1 MSTPAI
7 ITPESHR
14 RALRSTVGADKA
26 GRYGIGPEV
35 AERFQS
41 KGIDPKT
48 RAEEIRE
55 NRRQRRTLGA
65 QLRHPA
71 RRQSVEIPPPPN
83 AVKASLDRGDL
94 VQQTLLN
101 ETAAGSFEDEF
112 INEMVAPVQIVDDRS
127 GRVRLTLRAADRAE
141 VDDNLGRRAQGNR
154 VPSGLGYVDY
164 KCEGYGLESD
174 VDEQLAGE
182 FPLLENV
189 TGETRRLG
197 GLVFLQQELRVVVRT
212 LFATASYASTNRAN
226 LSSGYQWNRGAS
238 ANPIGDMNAAV
249 AAMNAPG
256 TYAAM
261 SLEVLQAVQEN
272 DDLRAILSADHEGLF
287 SADDLCSYWG
297 IEEPIVNR
305 GVYAPASDPSTMTRI
320 LSGTDL
326 AIVHANSNRAART
339 FLRQYRLRQGA
350 NGIVTLTWYD
360 PGAGGAQGFTR
371 IKVAHDTHV
380 VVVDN
385 TYGYLIQNVKR

>member
-1 MSTPAI
+1 MTTI

-14 RALRSTVGADKA
+14 RALRSTVGADKG
-26 GRYGIGPEV
+26 GRFGVSPEA
-35 AERFQS
+35 AEIFAS
-41 KGIDPKT
+41 KGIDAKA

-55 NRRQRRTLGA
+55 NRRQRRSLGA
-65 QLRHPA
+65 QLRHPS
-71 RRQSVEIPPPPN
+71 RRQDRAIPDAPAG

-94 VQQTLLN
+94 VQQQLLN
-101 ETAAGSFEDEF
+101 ETAAGSYEDEF
-112 INEMVAPVQIVDDRS
+112 IGEMVAPVQLVTDRS
-127 GRVRLTLRAADRAE
+127 GRVRLTSRTADRAE
-141 VDDNLGRRAQGNR
+141 VDDNLGRRAPANR
-154 VPSGLGYVDY
+154 IPSGLGYVDY
-164 KCEGYGLESD
+164 NCQGYGLESD

-197 GLVFLQQELRVVVRT
+197 SAVFLQQELRVVVRT
-212 LFATASYASTNRAN
+212 LFATTSYNASNRAN
-226 LSSGYQWNRGAS
+226 LSSGFQWNRGAS
-238 ANPIGDMNAAV
+238 ANPIGDMNTAV

-256 TYAAM
+256 TYAVM

-272 DDLRAILSADHEGLF
+272 DDLRAILSANHEGLF
-287 SADDLCSYWG
+287 SADDLCSFWG

-305 GVYAPASDPSTMTRI
+305 GQYAAAATPSTMGRI
-320 LSGTDL
+320 LSGTDM
-326 AIVHANSNRAART
+326 AIVHANPNGRMRT
-339 FLRQYRLRQGA
+339 FLRQYRMRQGA

-360 PGAGGAQGFTR
+360 PGAGGAMGFTR

-380 VVVDN
+380 VVVDD

>member
-26 GRYGIGPEV
+26 GRFGIGPEA
-35 AERFQS
+35 AERLQG
-41 KGIDPKT
+41 KGIDPKA

-94 VQQTLLN
+94 VQQMLLN

-112 INEMVAPVQIVDDRS
+112 INEMVAPVQIVADRS
-127 GRVRLTLRAADRAE
+127 GRVRLTSRAADRAE
-141 VDDNLGRRAQGNR
+141 VSDDLGRRAQGNR
-154 VPSGLGYVDY
+154 IPSGLGYVDY
-164 KCEGYGLESD
+164 VCQGYGLESD

-189 TGETRRLG
+189 TLETRRLG
-197 GLVFLQQELRVVVRT
+197 ASVFLQQELRVVRGT
-212 LFATASYASTNRAN
+212 LFATTSYASTNRAN

-238 ANPIGDMNAAV
+238 ANPIGDLNAAV

-256 TYAAM
+256 TYAVM

-272 DDLRAILSADHEGLF
+272 DDLRAILSANHEGLF
-287 SADDLCSYWG
+287 SADDMCSYWG

-305 GVYAPASDPSTMTRI
+305 GQYAAASDPSTMARI

-326 AIVHANSNRAART
+326 AIVHANADPRART
-339 FLRQYRLRQGA
+339 HLRQYRLRQGA
-350 NGIVTLTWYD
+350 NGVVTLTWFAPD
-360 PGAGGAQGFTR
+360 AGGAQGFTR

-385 TYGYLIQNVKR
+385 TYGYLLQNVKR